1 MKFKA
6 SRAREVKFVGTIT
19 EKMTLIKHLFSA
31 DRASIQLWCKM
42 GILFSLAIYIS
53 QIPFPKD
60 NASVKSLSLAVVA
73 VLWIAR
79 LILERRFTFVRTR
92 LWWPF
97 IILTLITLISVIGSI
112 NVEYSL
118 KNIKKYTFISVFL
131 FFVIVNNVRDLKDVK
146 ILLFALIISTGVF
159 SFLALIDYYLF
170 EPSFGSRLSFRY
182 LDKNLG
188 RFSVFYDIVIPINL
202 ALIFIT
208 KDKIKNILFGLT
220 LLLSITTVFF
230 MQMRA
235 SYLTIFLSL
244 LAITFVYRKRLFVFM
259 LIIPFL
265 VAIVMPTNMVTRA
278 REMFKFGDYLKSD
291 GVFNYRIDTWKGAVR
306 IIKENPVLGLGVGK
320 SNFGKTVKKFNDLNI
335 PYDHAHNVYLQI
347 AVELGLLGLA
357 AFLWLFGSVFYHG
370 LKHYLSLPRNDEK
383 AIIIFGI
390 LCSIGGLF
398 LHGLIAYFY
407 KHEGFYTL
415 WVTVALLFA
424 LIEGNVEKSHSS
436 CAPAFSAREPDLSK
450 RHC

>member
-1 MKFKA
+1 MEKKK
-6 SRAREVKFVGTIT
+6 VIT
-19 EKMTLIKHLFSA
+19 HLFSV
-31 DRASIQLWCKM
+31 DRTRLNLWCKM

-73 VLWIAR
+73 VLWITR

-92 LWWPF
+92 LWWPI

-112 NVEYSL
+112 DVDYSL
-118 KNIKKYTFISVFL
+118 RNIKKYTFISVFL
-131 FFVIVNNVRDLKDVK
+131 FLAIVNNVRDLKDVK
-146 ILLFALIISTGVF
+146 ILLLALMISAGVF
-159 SFLALIDYYLF
+159 SLLALIDYSLF

-208 KDKIKNILFGLT
+208 KDKIKRVLFGLVF
-220 LLLSITTVFF
+220 LLSIKTIFF

-235 SYLTIFLSL
+235 SYLVIFLSL
-244 LAITFVYRKRLFVFM
+244 LAITFVYRKKLFVFL
-259 LIIPFL
+259 LIIPLL
-265 VAIVMPTNMVTRA
+265 VAIMMPTNMVTRA
-278 REMFKFGDYLKSD
+278 REMFKFGDYMKSD
-291 GVFNYRIDTWKGAVR
+291 GVLNYRIDTWKGAVR
-306 IIKENPVLGLGVGK
+306 IIKENPALGLGVGK

-347 AVELGLLGLA
+347 AVELGLFGLA

-415 WVTVALLFA
+415 WVTVAMIFA
-424 LIEGNVEKSHSS
+424 LIEGNSEKS
-436 CAPAFSAREPDLSK
+436 LSK
-450 RHC
+450 RTCVE